1 MTLQV
6 IGVGFGR
13 TGTLSL
19 KQALEHLGFAPC
31 EHMSNLAA
39 DLSRIPLWLEAARRK
54 EAGEQIN
61 WEPLFAGYRATV
73 DWPGTFFWRELVAA
87 YPEAKVILTVRE
99 PDRWYDSAAETI
111 LRSQLAPAGNEPPG
125 TYPPEF
131 VAIREAMKPLLDA
144 VLFNG
149 TFQGRAAD
157 RAFATE
163 IFTRHNAMVQAEV
176 PAERLLV
183 YEVAQGW
190 EPLCDFLGV
199 PAPVDE
205 PFPRV
210 NDAAAFRARMDRFN
224 SATPE
229 EPTA

>member
-1 MTLQV
+1 
-6 IGVGFGR
+6 VGFGR

-19 KQALEHLGFAPC
+19 KQALEYLGFAPC

-39 DLSRIPLWLEAARRK
+39 DLDRIPLWLEAARRK
-54 EAGEQIN
+54 EAGEPID
-61 WEPLFAGYRATV
+61 WESLFAGYQATA

-87 YPEAKVILTVRE
+87 YPDARVILTVRD
-99 PDRWYDSAAETI
+99 PGRWYDSAAETI
-111 LRSQLAPAGNEPPG
+111 LRGALATAGGERPKS
-125 TYPPEF
+125 YPPEF

-176 PAERLLV
+176 PAERLLI

-199 PAPVDE
+199 PVPVAE
-205 PFPRV
+205 LFPRV
-210 NDAAAFRARMDRFN
+210 NDAATFRARLARFD
-224 SATPE
+224 SASGE
-229 EPTA
+229 KVSG

>member
-1 MTLQV
+1 LKV

-39 DLSRIPLWLEAARRK
+39 DLDRIPLWLEAARRK
-54 EAGEQIN
+54 DAGEPID
-61 WEPLFAGYRATV
+61 WEPLFAGYQATA

-87 YPEAKVILTVRE
+87 YPDARVILTVRD

-111 LRSQLAPAGNEPPG
+111 LRGVLATARDAPPPAF
-125 TYPPEF
+125 PPEAI
-131 VAIREAMKPLLDA
+131 AIREAMKPLLDA

-157 RAFATE
+157 REFAKD
-163 IFTRHNAMVQAEV
+163 IFTRHNATVQAEV

-190 EPLCDFLGV
+190 EPLCAFLGV
-199 PAPVDE
+199 PGPQDE

-210 NDAAAFRARMDRFN
+210 NDTATFRARLDRFN
-224 SATPE
+224 QASGE
-229 EPTA
+229 ERSG

>member
-1 MTLQV
+1 MSLKV

-19 KQALEHLGFAPC
+19 KQALEYLGFAPC

-39 DLSRIPLWLEAARRK
+39 DLDRIPLWLEAARRK
-54 EAGEQIN
+54 EAGEPID
-61 WEPLFAGYRATV
+61 WESLFAGYQATA

-87 YPEAKVILTVRE
+87 YPDARVILTVRD

-111 LRSQLAPAGNEPPG
+111 LRSAVAAGDEHPKS
-125 TYPPEF
+125 YPPEF

-163 IFTRHNAMVQAEV
+163 IFVRHNAMVQAEV
-176 PAERLLV
+176 PAERLLI

-190 EPLCDFLGV
+190 EPLCKFLGV
-199 PAPVDE
+199 PVPVAE

-210 NDAAAFRARMDRFN
+210 NDAATFRARVARFN
-224 SATPE
+224 SASGEQTSG
-229 EPTA
+229 

>member
-19 KQALEHLGFAPC
+19 KQALENRGFAPC

-39 DLSRIPLWLEAARRK
+39 DLDRIPLWLEAARRK
-54 EAGEQIN
+54 EAGAPID
-61 WEPLFAGYRATV
+61 WEPLFAGYQATA

-87 YPEAKVILTVRE
+87 YPDARVILTVRD

-111 LRSQLAPAGNEPPG
+111 LRSAVAEARGERPKS
-125 TYPPEF
+125 YPPEF

-149 TFQGRAAD
+149 AFQGRAAD
-157 RAFATE
+157 REFATE

-183 YEVAQGW
+183 YEVAEGW

-199 PAPVDE
+199 PVPVDE

-210 NDAAAFRARMDRFN
+210 NDAATFRARVGRFN
-224 SATPE
+224 
-229 EPTA
+229 TASGETVSE